1 MRRMSVLAIV
11 AIVSA
16 CAATG
21 VQITE
26 EQLSFLKPGKTTI
39 EEAVANLGQPNMNMR
54 NPDGTRMISYVYSEA
69 QARPETFVP
78 IVGAFIGGV
87 DARSNV
93 VMLQFDRD
101 GRLMAH
107 TASSSMFG
115 TGTNFSSGVT
125 PNRVEGQ
132 PKQAK

>member
-54 NPDGTRMISYVYSEA
+54 KPDGTRMISYVYSEA

-101 GRLMAH
+101 GRLMTH